1 MGCHSR
7 SKPEGAP
14 CIKRFHSVGQHLC
27 KFVGTK
33 EIAYIRKEFNYHR
46 ICLEHQH
53 RRRFIVLEHQYGR
66 RDVTWKRS
74 IELSVVPL
82 KGHWLTLQSF
92 RNNNAMLRYLYG
104 RSGCMSL
111 NLQIGR
117 LGFWNLCDMRRTEKQ
132 VVHISLL
139 KTLLLFMECRSR
151 LRDCPRNIDVRVFIW
166 YFKSLRGLQFQFLL
180 WFEAFTEALESFCK
194 ISHRAMLKE
203 HVPGFMVFN
212 SLLLKGTYFCLIF
225 WISKDSRTENWDELQ
240 K

>member
-1 MGCHSR
+1 M
-7 SKPEGAP
+7 
-14 CIKRFHSVGQHLC
+14 
-27 KFVGTK
+27 GTK
-33 EIAYIRKEFNYHR
+33 DIVYVRKEFNSHR
-46 ICLEHQH
+46 ISLEDQH
-53 RRRFIVLEHQYGR
+53 GRRFTVLEHQYGR
-66 RDVTWKRS
+66 REVTWKRS

-82 KGHWLTLQSF
+82 KGHWLTLRSF
-92 RNNNAMLRYLYG
+92 CNNDAMLGYLCG

-111 NLQIGR
+111 NLQSGR
-117 LGFWNLCDMRRTEKQ
+117 LGFWNLCDVRRTEKQ

-180 WFEAFTEALESFCK
+180 WFEAFTEALESFFF
-194 ISHRAMLKE
+194 SPG
-203 HVPGFMVFN
+203 HVKRTFAGFVVFN

-225 WISKDSRTENWDELQ
+225 WISKESRTENWDELQ

>member
-1 MGCHSR
+1 MASIYANSWEQKKLLTYERSSTTTGFVWNTNIAAALLFWNTNMAAVTSRENAPLSYRSCHWRVIGWPFSHSAITMLCWDTFMGG
-7 SKPEGAP
+7 PG
-14 CIKRFHSVGQHLC
+14 
-27 KFVGTK
+27 
-33 EIAYIRKEFNYHR
+33 
-46 ICLEHQH
+46 
-53 RRRFIVLEHQYGR
+53 
-66 RDVTWKRS
+66 
-74 IELSVVPL
+74 
-82 KGHWLTLQSF
+82 
-92 RNNNAMLRYLYG
+92 
-104 RSGCMSL
+104 MSL